1 MKVTLCLAMAL
12 VGGLFALPVQ
22 AAGPMLDR
30 AVELAAVDSK
40 ASLDSICSAAYEAAK
55 EAPNEL
61 DAVFESIL
69 SQRTTWKASETYAIM
84 RAILMARPD
93 LAQNLCAHV
102 ASFRKAPADEK
113 GEVTYEASPELNA
126 MVCRMLNVLFVASLE
141 EGVAENA
148 LNNLVCV
155 YCGVYENAVNA
166 AHNNINV
173 NTNMVDGVYR
183 IDGLIATPPSISPNN

>member
-1 MKVTLCLAMAL
+1 MAL

-22 AAGPMLDR
+22 AVGPMLDK

-93 LAQNLCAHV
+93 MAQNFSLYAG
-102 ASFRKAPADEK
+102 SFHKGQADEK
-113 GEVTYEASPELNA
+113 GEVAYEAAPELDP
-126 MVCRMLNVLFVASLE
+126 MIYRMLNVLHVASLE
-141 EGVAENA
+141 EGVVEDAVNM
-148 LNNLVCV
+148 LLSVL
-155 YCGVYENAVNA
+155 CGVYENAVNA
-166 AHNNINV
+166 AHNNINI
-173 NTNMVDGVYR
+173 NTNLVDGVDEVEG
-183 IDGLIATPPSISPNN
+183 IIPTPPPVSPNN